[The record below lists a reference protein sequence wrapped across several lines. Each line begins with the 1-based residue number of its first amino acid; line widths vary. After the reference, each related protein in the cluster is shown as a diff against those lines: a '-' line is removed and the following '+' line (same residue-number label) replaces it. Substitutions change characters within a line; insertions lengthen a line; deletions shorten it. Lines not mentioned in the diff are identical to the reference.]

1 MRQTLDM
8 NDYNRGDVVLVRYQ
22 SSVDEEHRLRP
33 ALVMSTETYHRGR
46 EQMVLAA
53 ITSNQRQLQ
62 TGDTVVESWQKSGL
76 LGPSLVTGVL
86 LTITPDAIE
95 RRLGSLEPEDLHAV
109 ESSLRVSF
117 GM

>member
-22 SSVDEEHRLRP
+22 GSAGEGYRLRP

-53 ITSNQRQLQ
+53 VTSSQRQLQ
-62 TGDTVVESWQKSGL
+62 TGDTVVESWQKGGL

-95 RRLGSLEPEDLHAV
+95 RRLGSLEQEDLHAV
-109 ESSLRVSF
+109 ESSLRVSL
-117 GM
+117 GI